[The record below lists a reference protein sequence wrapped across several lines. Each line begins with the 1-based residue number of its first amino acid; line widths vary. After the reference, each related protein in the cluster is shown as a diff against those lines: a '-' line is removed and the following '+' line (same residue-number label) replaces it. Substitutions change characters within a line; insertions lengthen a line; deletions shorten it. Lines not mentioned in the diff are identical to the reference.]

1 MAAAPDIPTG
11 AEQGFPDLVSQ
22 LFVGLFAPTGTP
34 QPVIDQLVKA
44 TAAVAGDKEW
54 QAKLITAGFEPV
66 VDSTPEKAAKYLK
79 DEVARWT
86 PVLNAS
92 GMAMSQ

>member
-1 MAAAPDIPTG
+1 MR
-11 AEQGFPDLVSQ
+11 
-22 LFVGLFAPTGTP
+22 
-34 QPVIDQLVKA
+34 
-44 TAAVAGDKEW
+44 W
-54 QAKLITAGFEPV
+54 WPV
-66 VDSTPEKAAKYLK
+66 VPEEVKVEFRAAIVGVGQKRMSLDEALAYAQ